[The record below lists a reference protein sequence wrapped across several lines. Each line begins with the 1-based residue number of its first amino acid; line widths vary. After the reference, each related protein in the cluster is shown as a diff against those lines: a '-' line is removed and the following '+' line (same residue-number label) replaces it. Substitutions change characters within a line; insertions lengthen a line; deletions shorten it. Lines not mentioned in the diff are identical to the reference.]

1 MQVLM
6 ENVGKMLI
14 LKLLLGLK
22 PLLDKTGGVTIQFPK
37 TLQKI
42 HYFSFVSSDCTSKI
56 KHTGKSS
63 RIQKAF
69 LAAAYPV
76 SRKLR

>member
-22 PLLDKTGGVTIQFPK
+22 PLLDKTGGLTIQFPK

-42 HYFSFVSSDCTSKI
+42 HHFSFVSYDIHFTNQASFTYL
-56 KHTGKSS
+56 
-63 RIQKAF
+63 QKC
-69 LAAAYPV
+69 V
-76 SRKLR
+76 NKLQVLVL